1 MITVEKLEKGTYFD
15 DAFKISFRY
24 DPTTV
29 AKVKE
34 LAERRYLPEDRAWE
48 IPAHELPALIEK
60 VGLSNIKS
68 EEAVVQALNTKEI
81 EDKREATQ
89 ERLKGIKP
97 VRDFDFKTAPLPHQI
112 EAFNYGMEKNSLLIG
127 DEQGLGKTK
136 ESIDICVARKKE
148 LIKTLIVCGVNSVK
162 YNWEKEIQ
170 IHSNEGCVM
179 VDGKTMDVRVQQLND
194 WYRGSS
200 YFGVINIESL
210 RNEKIQDALYLG
222 IKDGYIGAII
232 VDEIHKAK
240 NGGSQQGKA
249 LRFLK
254 APVKIG
260 LSGTPMNKAED
271 LWNILTWLGVERRS
285 FYSFRN
291 AYCTMGGFG
300 GYKVIGYKNLDS
312 LNAELNTVML
322 RRKKEEV
329 LDLPPKLYS
338 TEYVELTTAQ
348 KKQYRDIKN
357 GIVADMENI
366 LASVNPLNCTLRLRQ
381 LTSGNP
387 NLTDDSPKLDRIKEM
402 LEEEIIPN
410 GHKAIIFSQWST
422 IAKDL
427 GIELSEYDPIVITG
441 EVPPEQRQKL
451 VDNFQTNP
459 HCKVAIGTIGAMGT
473 GLTLN
478 KASYVFFMDK
488 AWNSGDNA
496 QAEDRAHRIGT
507 VGAVNVISM
516 VAKGTIDE
524 AVEDYLLENKDLID
538 RVVDGKKRCEVKGL
552 IGIPTGIPKL
562 DEITNGWLWGEDL
575 VVLTGRTNVGKTWIG
590 EYFATMAWNMGYK
603 ILMYSGEMSTAMV
616 GFRFDTLNKHFSNMG
631 LLNGSGTLGKKPDTD
646 GAKYLQEDYEKY
658 ITQLQQKS
666 GFIVVTPDD
675 FEGRKPNVDEI
686 KSLAIKHGAD
696 MIVIDQL
703 SLMSDKRRADI
714 PRIAYN
720 NISEDLFLMS
730 KELKKPVLLMAQANR
745 EAVKNRKKGESPELH
760 DLAESDGVGQ
770 NATRVLSLS
779 VIDGTLKISVKKNRY
794 GINNKEVLMIWE
806 VNTGYLKPLLSENP
820 EESIEDKKDDK
831 SDGEKDKGGE
841 KDYGF

>member
-148 LIKTLIVCGVNSVK
+148 LIKTLIVCGINSVK

-427 GIELSEYDPIVITG
+427 GLELKEYDPIVITG

-538 RVVDGKKRCEVKGL
+538 RVVDGKGSKQD
-552 IGIPTGIPKL
+552 I
-562 DEITNGWLWGEDL
+562 
-575 VVLTGRTNVGKTWIG
+575 KTI
-590 EYFATMAWNMGYK
+590 
-603 ILMYSGEMSTAMV
+603 
-616 GFRFDTLNKHFSNMG
+616 LNK
-631 LLNGSGTLGKKPDTD
+631 LLS
-646 GAKYLQEDYEKY
+646 
-658 ITQLQQKS
+658 
-666 GFIVVTPDD
+666 
-675 FEGRKPNVDEI
+675 
-686 KSLAIKHGAD
+686 IKHGAD

-820 EESIEDKKDDK
+820 EESTEDKKDDK
-831 SDGEKDKGGE
+831 PDGEKDKGGE

>member
-97 VRDFDFKTAPLPHQI
+97 VRDFNFKTAPLPHQI

-179 VDGKTMDVRVQQLND
+179 VDGKTTFLGRFKDFQMLEVTESTDYLVYKLKEAYTYTKLVPL
-194 WYRGSS
+194 
-200 YFGVINIESL
+200 IEDTAKVVKEDSIKAIQYL
-210 RNEKIQDALYLG
+210 KEEIEKLEKSVPVSRN
-222 IKDGYIGAII
+222 KDGYDII
-232 VDEIHKAK
+232 
-240 NGGSQQGKA
+240 S
-249 LRFLK
+249 
-254 APVKIG
+254 
-260 LSGTPMNKAED
+260 
-271 LWNILTWLGVERRS
+271 
-285 FYSFRN
+285 N
-291 AYCTMGGFG
+291 AGDR
-300 GYKVIGYKNLDS
+300 L
-312 LNAELNTVML
+312 
-322 RRKKEEV
+322 
-329 LDLPPKLYS
+329 
-338 TEYVELTTAQ
+338 TEY
-348 KKQYRDIKN
+348 
-357 GIVADMENI
+357 
-366 LASVNPLNCTLRLRQ
+366 
-381 LTSGNP
+381 
-387 NLTDDSPKLDRIKEM
+387 
-402 LEEEIIPN
+402 
-410 GHKAIIFSQWST
+410 
-422 IAKDL
+422 
-427 GIELSEYDPIVITG
+427 
-441 EVPPEQRQKL
+441 
-451 VDNFQTNP
+451 
-459 HCKVAIGTIGAMGT
+459 
-473 GLTLN
+473 
-478 KASYVFFMDK
+478 
-488 AWNSGDNA
+488 
-496 QAEDRAHRIGT
+496 
-507 VGAVNVISM
+507 
-516 VAKGTIDE
+516 
-524 AVEDYLLENKDLID
+524 
-538 RVVDGKKRCEVKGL
+538 KKRCEVKGL

-820 EESIEDKKDDK
+820 EESTEDKKDDK
-831 SDGEKDKGGE
+831 PDGEKDKGGE